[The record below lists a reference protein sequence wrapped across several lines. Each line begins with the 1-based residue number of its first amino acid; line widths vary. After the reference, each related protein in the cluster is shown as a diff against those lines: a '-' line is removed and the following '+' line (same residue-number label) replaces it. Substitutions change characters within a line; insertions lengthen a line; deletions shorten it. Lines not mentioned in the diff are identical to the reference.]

1 MWGAQASLEV
11 RRRFVVG
18 NGRPS
23 MLTLVRS
30 AAALSELESDWTL
43 TSYRMTED
51 KRDILDCA
59 EFMRDCEADS
69 SRMYRLVVVS

>member
-1 MWGAQASLEV
+1 
-11 RRRFVVG
+11 
-18 NGRPS
+18 
-23 MLTLVRS
+23 
-30 AAALSELESDWTL
+30 
-43 TSYRMTED
+43 MTED